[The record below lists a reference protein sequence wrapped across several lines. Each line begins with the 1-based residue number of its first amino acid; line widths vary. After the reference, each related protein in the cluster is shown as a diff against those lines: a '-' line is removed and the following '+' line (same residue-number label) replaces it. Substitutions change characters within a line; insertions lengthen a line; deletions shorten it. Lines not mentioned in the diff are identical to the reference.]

1 MAFYSNLSWTP
12 GWYHKARTF
21 VRLGI
26 MRNSPV
32 CHWFYTNITNSFS
45 GWYANDRNL
54 FFLILVCEIM
64 ALIAPRVIRFSRMH
78 KKRRPLFRFANPFFT
93 YGSAALRVI
102 SPCFLD
108 SKHFFRLRMLLNRA
122 TKRSDQTKRYY
133 WLHQFPH
140 MPVTKKPQGSRM
152 GKGKGARC
160 AWRAFL
166 NPGNFFIETKY
177 LRPGRSRYFFKQ
189 VSRRLP
195 FSYIPAFKYPKR
207 VIIPHMKDRPV
218 RAKYVRL

>member
-1 MAFYSNLSWTP
+1 MGFSALRNHAICCWFFVNFSYSFCKWLINN
-12 GWYHKARTF
+12 F
-21 VRLGI
+21 I
-26 MRNSPV
+26 
-32 CHWFYTNITNSFS
+32 
-45 GWYANDRNL
+45 L
-54 FFLILVCEIM
+54 FFFFIVCNIM
-64 ALIAPRVIRFSRMH
+64 ALIAPRIIRFNSMH
-78 KKRRPLFRFANPFFT
+78 KKRRPLFRFANPSFT
-93 YGSAALRVI
+93 YGSVALRII

-152 GKGKGARC
+152 GKGKGSRC

-166 NPGNFFIETKY
+166 NPGNFFVETKY
-177 LRPGRSRYFFKQ
+177 LRPGRARYFFKQ

-207 VIIPHMKDRPV
+207 VVLPHMKDRPV